1 MVVWIVGL
9 SGSGKTTIGTQLYK
23 QWQKVDPRVVFLD
36 GDEVRRVF
44 TVARKHQDYSI
55 SGREQNAQ
63 RLVRLCELLD
73 QQGFNVVVSILCIF
87 PKILASNRINFS
99 SYFEVFLNAPLSELR
114 DCDEKRVYSGHTKNV
129 VGIDIPFPIPE
140 RPDVIIENRH
150 PFELPSIIG
159 ANLLAMVLN
168 TGR

>member
-9 SGSGKTTIGTQLYK
+9 SGSGKTTIGTQLYE
-23 QWQKVDPRVVFLD
+23 QWQRVDPRVVFLD

-44 TVARKHQDYSI
+44 TGPRKNQDYSI

-87 PKILASNRINFS
+87 PQILASNRINFS
-99 SYFEVFLNAPLSELR
+99 SYFEVFLNAPLGELR
-114 DCDEKRVYSGHTKNV
+114 NCDE
-129 VGIDIPFPIPE
+129 
-140 RPDVIIENRH
+140 
-150 PFELPSIIG
+150 
-159 ANLLAMVLN
+159 
-168 TGR
+168 